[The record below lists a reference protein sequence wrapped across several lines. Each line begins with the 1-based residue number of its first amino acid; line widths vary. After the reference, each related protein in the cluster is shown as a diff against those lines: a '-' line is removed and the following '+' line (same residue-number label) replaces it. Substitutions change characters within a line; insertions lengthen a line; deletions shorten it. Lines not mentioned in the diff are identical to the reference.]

1 MADFEQAIKGT
12 LQHLFEEGF
21 EQLLAEYYDP
31 IRVILGPERV
41 YLLEIFITYF
51 QSQWL
56 ENQ

>member
-1 MADFEQAIKGT
+1 MKILLPPE
-12 LQHLFEEGF
+12 LVEEGF
-21 EQLLAEYYDP
+21 EELLAEYYDP